1 MRIKPDAPSPNY
13 EVAPGL
19 RGYRTVEVT
28 ANPGDWDLPYAVTAT
43 MEARDGKYVVTR
55 LVVEEADGGPT
66 VQRGELA
73 KISMDP
79 FIRAAASETV
89 LERAGTTPGAS
100 KRLASG
106 ALNSFVDRVRANGL
120 TDDDLP
126 TLAELY
132 RWIRL
137 QEGKPTAVL
146 TAELNLS
153 TATVKRWLARAV
165 EAGHL
170 TQAERTK

>member
-1 MRIKPDAPSPNY
+1 M
-13 EVAPGL
+13 
-19 RGYRTVEVT
+19 EVT

-55 LVVEEADGGPT
+55 LVVGEVESGPT

-73 KISMDP
+73 KISVEP

-89 LERAGTTPGAS
+89 LERAGTTPDVS
-100 KRLASG
+100 KSLASG
-106 ALNSFVDRVRANGL
+106 ALNSFVERVRTNGL
-120 TDDDLP
+120 ADNDLP

-146 TAELNLS
+146 ATELNLS

>member
-1 MRIKPDAPSPNY
+1 M
-13 EVAPGL
+13 
-19 RGYRTVEVT
+19 EVT
-28 ANPGDWDLPYAVTAT
+28 AKPGDWDLPYAVTAT

-55 LVVEEADGGPT
+55 LVVEEVEGGPT

-73 KISMDP
+73 KISVEP

-89 LERAGTTPGAS
+89 LERAGTSPDAS
-100 KRLASG
+100 KQLASG
-106 ALNSFVDRVRANGL
+106 ALNSFVERVRTKGL

-137 QEGKPTAVL
+137 QEGKPTAML

-165 EAGHL
+165 DAGHL
-170 TQAERTK
+170 AQAERTK